1 MQHLVFHLEELLIL
15 RVAEEEVLVRWTALE
30 DVVVLAGD
38 LRADQVLEA
47 LLVHLDEQ
55 VISLGVLPQ
64 HAPIRFDLVQWR
76 IALEDVIYSA
86 LLKALQRLVG
96 DPWHVDIGHLVG
108 EAAILGARILDETIS
123 LCVLKLVLD
132 LCPL

>member
-64 HAPIRFDLVQWR
+64 HAPVRFDLVQWG
-76 IALEDVIYSA
+76 IALEDMINST

-108 EAAILGARILDETIS
+108 QAAILGARILDETIS
-123 LCVLKLVLD
+123 LRVLKLVLD